1 MNNNKINVN
10 NLERAIKIL
19 EEEKN
24 LTLVLVLNEDI
35 YKSSEKGI
43 KPLLNLLNSEKKYLD
58 YSAADKIVG
67 KAAAMLYKL
76 LGVKE
81 IYGEVMSNSAINF
94 LEQNNINFKYKINTK
109 EIINRKG
116 TGMCPMEQTVLNIEN
131 PIEAK
136 KALENKLKELIN
148 QKNK

>member
-1 MNNNKINVN
+1 MNNNHININ

-19 EEEKN
+19 EEEKE

-35 YKSSEKGI
+35 FKSTEKGI
-43 KPLLNLLNSEKKYLD
+43 KPLLNLLNSGKKYLD

-81 IYGEVMSNSAINF
+81 IYGEVMSISAIKF
-94 LEQNNINFKYKINTK
+94 LEQNNLNFKYKINTK

-116 TGMCPMEQTVLNIEN
+116 TGICPMEQTVLNIEN

-136 KALENKLKELIN
+136 KALDNKLKELIN
-148 QKNK
+148 QKK

>member
-1 MNNNKINVN
+1 MNNNNN
-10 NLERAIKIL
+10 NLEKAIKIL
-19 EEEKN
+19 EEEKD

-43 KPLLNLLNSEKKYLD
+43 KSLLQLLNSGKNYLN

-76 LGVKE
+76 LNVND
-81 IYGEVMSNSAINF
+81 IYGEVMSIRAINF
-94 LEQNNINFKYKINTK
+94 LEQNNINFKYKIKTN

-116 TGMCPMEQTVLNIEN
+116 TGICPMEQTVLNIEN
-131 PIEAK
+131 PTEAK
-136 KALENKLKELIN
+136 KLLENKLKELKI
-148 QKNK
+148 KNK

>member
-1 MNNNKINVN
+1 MNNNNN
-10 NLERAIKIL
+10 NLEKAIKIL
-19 EEEKN
+19 EEEKD

-43 KPLLNLLNSEKKYLD
+43 KSLLKLLNSGKNYLN

-76 LGVKE
+76 LNIND
-81 IYGEVMSNSAINF
+81 IYGEVMSIRAINF
-94 LEQNNINFKYKINTK
+94 LEQNNINFKYKIKTN

-116 TGMCPMEQTVLNIEN
+116 TGICPMEQTVLNIED
-131 PIEAK
+131 PTEAK
-136 KALENKLKELIN
+136 KLLENKLKELIN
-148 QKNK
+148 KK

>member
-1 MNNNKINVN
+1 MNNNNN
-10 NLERAIKIL
+10 NLEKAIKIL
-19 EEEKN
+19 EEEKD

-43 KPLLNLLNSEKKYLD
+43 KSLLQLLNSGKNYLN

-76 LGVKE
+76 LNVND
-81 IYGEVMSNSAINF
+81 IYGEVMSIRAINF
-94 LEQNNINFKYKINTK
+94 LEQNNINFKYKIKTN

-116 TGMCPMEQTVLNIEN
+116 TGICPMEQTVLNIEN
-131 PIEAK
+131 PTEAK
-136 KALENKLKELIN
+136 KLLENKLKELIN
-148 QKNK
+148 KK

>member
-1 MNNNKINVN
+1 MNNNHININ

-19 EEEKN
+19 EEEKE

-35 YKSSEKGI
+35 YKSTEKGI
-43 KPLLNLLNSEKKYLD
+43 KPLLNLLNSGKKYLD

-81 IYGEVMSNSAINF
+81 IYGEVMSISAIKF
-94 LEQNNINFKYKINTK
+94 LEQNNLNFKYKINTK

-116 TGMCPMEQTVLNIEN
+116 TGICPMEQTVLNIEN

-148 QKNK
+148 QKK

>member
-1 MNNNKINVN
+1 MNNNNN
-10 NLERAIKIL
+10 NLEKAIKIL
-19 EEEKN
+19 EEEKD

-43 KPLLNLLNSEKKYLD
+43 KSLLQLLNSGKNYLN

-76 LGVKE
+76 LNVND
-81 IYGEVMSNSAINF
+81 IYGEVMSIKAINF
-94 LEQNNINFKYKINTK
+94 LEQNNINFKYKIKTN

-116 TGMCPMEQTVLNIEN
+116 TGICPMEQTVLNIEN
-131 PIEAK
+131 PTEAK
-136 KALENKLKELIN
+136 KLLENKLKELKI
-148 QKNK
+148 KNK